1 MKTKALLL
9 AGLVTLA
16 GVAASQAQTVYSV
29 NAVGFVN
36 VTVPTGF
43 SLISNLLMN
52 GGNTVSSV
60 LGGVPNGTVIYK
72 FNAGTGS
79 FVANTFFLGW
89 SNPSMTLTPGE
100 GIFINNTGSP
110 YTLTFT
116 GEVAQGALSTP
127 LTAGFQIVSSQVPQA
142 GQLDT
147 VLGFPV
153 ANGDIVY
160 KFNSGTQS
168 YQAFTYFLGWGGGA
182 PQIQVGESFFVNK
195 AAGGA
200 SSWSRTFSVSN

>member
-16 GVAASQAQTVYSV
+16 GVAASEAQTVYSI

-43 SLISNLLMN
+43 SLIANPLLN
-52 GGNTVSSV
+52 GNNKISTV
-60 LGGVPNGTVIYK
+60 LAGVPNGTVVYK
-72 FNAGTGS
+72 FNAGTAS
-79 FVANTFFLGW
+79 YVANSFFITW
-89 SNPSMTLTPGE
+89 SDPNMVVAPGE
-100 GIFINNTGSP
+100 GLFIKNTGSS

-116 GEVAQGALSTP
+116 GEVAQGTLATP
-127 LTAGFQIVSSQVPQA
+127 LSAGFQIVSSQVPQA

-147 VLGFPV
+147 TLAFPI

-168 YQAFTYFLGWGGGA
+168 YQAFSYFLGWGGTA
-182 PQIQVGESFFVNK
+182 PSIAVGESFFINK
-195 AAGGA
+195 TSSG
-200 SSWSRTFSVSN
+200 SWSRSFTVSGS